1 MHNHN
6 PSLQER
12 KIDVLFEQAQGA
24 LLTTTLASIL
34 VTYVFWDYTNPYVIL
49 AWLTSYLL
57 FNGYRHYQIHQFN
70 ANATTIADKNHL
82 FHQFIS
88 GVIISGAMWGGI
100 AVYIIHFSPLHYA
113 AIMIL
118 LAGFLVMGAAIT
130 YAVFNS
136 AFLGYTLPL
145 ISPVTFYLLIQQDIA
160 TRTFGLLLAVC
171 YAFSVLG
178 AIRYKRIMSE
188 FVNHQFANQ
197 SLLVSLQDEQA
208 STSMLNRELE
218 MDLIKLKQA
227 EERLKLEKEKAEQ
240 LAETLMTL
248 SSQDGLTGIANRR
261 HFDDFL
267 AKEWNRAIRSQKPLS
282 MILCDIDHF
291 KAYNDCYGH
300 QEGDKCLYRIAHIL
314 EQHARRGGDLAAR
327 YGGEEFAII
336 LPETSLES
344 TAEIA
349 EQIRESVYSA
359 AIPHAASENDNVVT
373 VSFGVATIIP
383 RREQHS
389 HLLVS
394 LADKA
399 LYEAKQCGRNR
410 IITSSPRLLDQDQS
424 RAEGH
429 G

>member
-24 LLTTTLASIL
+24 LFTTTLASIL
-34 VTYVFWDYTNPYVIL
+34 VTYIFWDYTSPYVVLPWL
-49 AWLTSYLL
+49 AGYLL
-57 FNGYRHYQIHQFN
+57 FNGYRHYHIHQYN
-70 ANATTIADKNHL
+70 ANATTITYKRHL

-88 GVIISGAMWGGI
+88 GVIVSGAMWGGI
-100 AVYIIHFSPLHYA
+100 GVYLIHFSPLHYA

-118 LAGFLVMGAAIT
+118 LAGFLVMGAAVS
-130 YAVFNS
+130 YAVFHS

-145 ISPVTFYLLIQQDIA
+145 ISPISFYLLIQEDMA
-160 TRTFGLLLAVC
+160 TRTFGLLLVVC
-171 YAFSVLG
+171 YAFSILG
-178 AIRYKRIMSE
+178 AIRYKRIMTE

-197 SLLVSLQDEQA
+197 SLLVSLQEEQA
-208 STSMLNRELE
+208 STTRLNHELE
-218 MDLIKLKQA
+218 LDLVKLRQA

-291 KAYNDCYGH
+291 KAYNDHYGH
-300 QEGDKCLYRIAHIL
+300 QEGDKCLFRIAHIL

-327 YGGEEFAII
+327 YGGEEFAVI
-336 LPETSLES
+336 LPETSLDS
-344 TAEIA
+344 AADIA
-349 EQIRESVYSA
+349 EQIRQSVYAA

-399 LYEAKQCGRNR
+399 LYEAKQNGRNL
-410 IITSSPRLLDQDQS
+410 IITSSPRLLEQEQS